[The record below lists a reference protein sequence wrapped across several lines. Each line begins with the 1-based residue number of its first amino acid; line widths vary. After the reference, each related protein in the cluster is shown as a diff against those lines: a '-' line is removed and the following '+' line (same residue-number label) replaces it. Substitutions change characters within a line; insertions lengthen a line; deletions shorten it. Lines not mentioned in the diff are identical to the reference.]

1 MLSIIRSNK
10 TQGHIVRTVA
20 AVIKLLWSGECKY
33 ISSKHLKVVIGEQ
46 DHLFYGMDQ
55 QDSHEFLI
63 MLIDWLHSDLQ
74 TLKSHVS
81 NNHVYFKDVSLIM
94 FLN

>member
-1 MLSIIRSNK
+1 MNVKCHLFSNRSNK

-33 ISSKHLKVVIGEQ
+33 ISSKHLKLVIGEQ

-81 NNHVYFKDVSLIM
+81 YIS
-94 FLN
+94 

>member
-1 MLSIIRSNK
+1 MNVKCHLFSIRSNK

-81 NNHVYFKDVSLIM
+81 YIR
-94 FLN
+94 

>member
-1 MLSIIRSNK
+1 MLSIVRSNK

-81 NNHVYFKDVSLIM
+81 NISVYFKYIVIIKYV
-94 FLN
+94 